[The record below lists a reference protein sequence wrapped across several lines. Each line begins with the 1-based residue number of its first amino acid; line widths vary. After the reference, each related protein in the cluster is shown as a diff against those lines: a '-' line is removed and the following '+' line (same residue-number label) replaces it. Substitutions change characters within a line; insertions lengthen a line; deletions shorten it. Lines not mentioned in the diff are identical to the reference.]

1 MKLASRFSRLLATI
15 IDTMVIS
22 VITGIILLP
31 FLIFKIGNPLIHQIT
46 IPIAGFI
53 LFYLINK
60 KSLINEGQ
68 TIGKGVLKIK
78 IVNKNYTSCSSNI
91 LFKRYLVLFIP
102 TYIPFIGAW
111 LATINCLFI
120 LNKNKQCLHDIV
132 AKTIV
137 VEVGK

>member
-15 IDTMVIS
+15 IDTIVIS
-22 VITGIILLP
+22 AITGVILLP
-31 FLIFKIGNPLIHQIT
+31 LLVFELGTPFWYQIT
-46 IPIAGFI
+46 SIVVGLII
-53 LFYLINK
+53 FYFMNK

-78 IVNKNYTSCSSNI
+78 IVNVNYTHSSSSI
-91 LFKRYLVLFIP
+91 LLKRYLVLLIP
-102 TYIPFIGAW
+102 SYIPFIGPW

-120 LNKNKQCLHDIV
+120 FNGNKQCLHDMI

-137 VEVGK
+137 VEVP

>member
-15 IDTMVIS
+15 IDTIVIS
-22 VITGIILLP
+22 AIIGVILLLLLVFELGAP
-31 FLIFKIGNPLIHQIT
+31 FWYQIT
-46 IPIAGFI
+46 SIVVGLII
-53 LFYLINK
+53 FYFMNK

-78 IVNKNYTSCSSNI
+78 IVNVNYTHSSSSI
-91 LFKRYLVLFIP
+91 LLKRYLVLLIP
-102 TYIPFIGAW
+102 SYIPFIGPW

-120 LNKNKQCLHDIV
+120 FNRNKQCLHDMI

-137 VEVGK
+137 VEVS